1 MTVDYLS
8 AINKQGSGL
17 NITQIVDSLV
27 QAETA
32 PLLSRIQNNIEEKN
46 AAISGYGLV
55 AAELGKLKDY
65 AVTAQGSSSYQI
77 TSDNAAVGVKVID
90 QSLTKAFDGKISVS
104 QLATSQ
110 TLEFSGFSSKTAAVN
125 KGTINIDFGSWN
137 IDGTA
142 FTADSAQTSQSI
154 SITDGNNTLTGL
166 ADALT
171 AISGVNATVTDKGDG
186 TFSLIINSN
195 TGAKNALRLRV
206 TEDQNDA
213 GLAAFDTSSNNSTKQ
228 VVAAADASITLNG
241 VQVTR
246 TTNTIS
252 DLVDG
257 YEFKLNTTTSS
268 AASIIASIDSNAA
281 FNKVKEF
288 VDTFNSVN
296 SAIDQLTNKG
306 LDGTEKG
313 ILARDVVVS
322 GIKREIRSLVTSAL
336 PGFEDNPRYI
346 SELGIKTERD
356 GSLSLS
362 EADFNKAFTNE
373 PILFDVM
380 INSLARSSNP
390 SVKVTHPSTVLQP
403 AGGVYNFVES
413 STDGDNASLGGI
425 SLVGNTS
432 SGGTRS
438 YAGVSGDISGL
449 RVEATG
455 SAQSAT
461 IYYGQSFLSKLTD
474 YLEDVISPVG
484 TLAKSSAQANS
495 SISEYTEDQAK
506 LDEKIASMTERY
518 MSQFS
523 AMESAVTG
531 FKKTGEFLTGFIDSL
546 KPKD

>member
-1 MTVDYLS
+1 MTVDYLI

-137 IDGTA
+137 IDGTT

-257 YEFKLNTTTSS
+257 YEFKLNSTTSS

-281 FNKVKEF
+281 FNKV
-288 VDTFNSVN
+288 
-296 SAIDQLTNKG
+296 
-306 LDGTEKG
+306 
-313 ILARDVVVS
+313 
-322 GIKREIRSLVTSAL
+322 
-336 PGFEDNPRYI
+336 
-346 SELGIKTERD
+346 
-356 GSLSLS
+356 
-362 EADFNKAFTNE
+362 
-373 PILFDVM
+373 
-380 INSLARSSNP
+380 
-390 SVKVTHPSTVLQP
+390 
-403 AGGVYNFVES
+403 GVC
-413 STDGDNASLGGI
+413 
-425 SLVGNTS
+425 
-432 SGGTRS
+432 
-438 YAGVSGDISGL
+438 
-449 RVEATG
+449 
-455 SAQSAT
+455 
-461 IYYGQSFLSKLTD
+461 
-474 YLEDVISPVG
+474 
-484 TLAKSSAQANS
+484 
-495 SISEYTEDQAK
+495 
-506 LDEKIASMTERY
+506 
-518 MSQFS
+518 
-523 AMESAVTG
+523 
-531 FKKTGEFLTGFIDSL
+531 
-546 KPKD
+546 